1 VVAAGPD
8 DIVGVGAEKVVE
20 VMVLLLWEATVTC
33 ARCRVSVLV
42 SVKVLVEVVVVRSS
56 ARAASGRRTA
66 AKMVG
71 RCILTGYKC
80 VVESLSK
87 REKK

>member
-8 DIVGVGAEKVVE
+8 DNVGVGDVKVVA
-20 VMVLLLWEATVTC
+20 VVVLLLAVTVTC

-80 VVESLSK
+80 VVESLLK